1 MKTHEAQSLLT
12 KFFYNDNHLH
22 FQILIQTEN
31 DLVLYGEYSD
41 YGLYKTAFDMI
52 KFKLNNA
59 TKIIN
64 LAEKNSI
71 NETAFAKVA
80 WF

>member
-1 MKTHEAQSLLT
+1 MKTQEAQSLLT
-12 KFFYNDNHLH
+12 KFFYNGNHLN

-31 DLVLYGEYSD
+31 DLVLFGEYSD

-52 KFKLNNA
+52 QFSLKNE
-59 TKIIN
+59 TKIFS
-64 LAEKNSI
+64 LSEKNSI
-71 NETAFAKVA
+71 LETAFAKVA